1 MEEEKKNKTPIRL
14 KKTSEDDSWKEDWRS
29 GGTGK
34 KQAKKVKQSFRTK
47 SFRLGSYTTVSCV
60 VVLAIV
66 VLINLAVNG
75 LPSNYTKIDLSEQQY
90 YSISEQSEQIAGSVE
105 HELTV
110 YVIAQTGN
118 EDETLMELLAR
129 YQAVNSK
136 IKVVQKDPVVNPA
149 FASAYTSETVA
160 ENSLIF
166 VCGERSKYVP
176 YSDIYVTSYSMNSDY
191 SYNTEV
197 SFDGENQIT
206 SAINSVISAD
216 TPKVYYLT
224 GHGEQALAS
233 YIQESIKQDN
243 LDYEELNL
251 LSAGSV
257 PEDCGCIL
265 AYAPTGDISEQEKE
279 LLLSYL
285 KAGGKFFYVQ
295 NASEDEYPNL
305 AEIMAYYGV
314 AVEKGMVLEGNSR
327 QYYIYQTVLI
337 PEIKSHTIT
346 EPLSG
351 YNVLLPYCSGIN
363 VTDSDE
369 LRDGLN
375 VNTLLTTTDDA
386 YVKTNLDSTTYEKEE
401 GDIDGPFSLAVA
413 VTDTHGGEDDAKE
426 GSGETR
432 IIVLGTSYLL
442 ESDIN
447 NLVSGA
453 NENLF
458 LNSLEWLCE
467 RENTISI
474 RAKSMDSGKL
484 TVAAASSN
492 VWKIVLI
499 GILPLAVVI
508 CGGIYVY
515 RRRKK

>member
-14 KKTSEDDSWKEDWRS
+14 KKAPQDDSWKEEWRS
-29 GGTGK
+29 GGKGK
-34 KQAKKVKQSFRTK
+34 RQAKKVKQSFHTK
-47 SFRLGSYTTVSCV
+47 SFRLGSYTTVSCL

-66 VLINLAVNG
+66 VLINLAVNS
-75 LPSNYTKIDLSEQQY
+75 LPSNYTKLDLSPQQY
-90 YSISEQSEQIAGSVE
+90 YSISGQSEQIAGSVE
-105 HELTV
+105 DELTI

-118 EDETLMELLAR
+118 ADETVMELLVR

-136 IKVVQKDPVVNPA
+136 IKVVQKDPVVNPT

-166 VCGERSKYVP
+166 VYGDRSKYVP

-206 SAINSVISAD
+206 SAINSVTSVR
-216 TPKVYYLT
+216 TPNIYYLT
-224 GHGEQALAS
+224 GHGEQVLAS
-233 YIQESIKQDN
+233 YVQESVKQDN

-257 PEDCGCIL
+257 PEDCDCIV
-265 AYAPTGDISEQEKE
+265 AYGPTGDISENEKDI
-279 LLLSYL
+279 LLSYL
-285 KAGGKFFYVQ
+285 KTGGKFLYVQ
-295 NASEDEYPNL
+295 DASEEEFPNL

-314 AVEKGMVLEGNSR
+314 TVEKGMVLEGDSR
-327 QYYIYQTVLI
+327 QYYMYPMVLI
-337 PEIKSHTIT
+337 PEIKSHAIT
-346 EPLSG
+346 DPLSG
-351 YNVLLPYCSGIN
+351 YNVLLPYSSGIKAADSDDLREGLSIN
-363 VTDSDE
+363 TFLATTDS
-369 LRDGLN
+369 
-375 VNTLLTTTDDA
+375 A
-386 YVKTNLDSTTYEKEE
+386 YVKTNLSSSAYEKEE
-401 GDIDGPFSLAVA
+401 GDIDGPFSVAVA
-413 VTDTHGGEDDAKE
+413 VTDTHAGEDDAGE
-426 GSGETR
+426 GCAEAR
-432 IIVLGTSYLL
+432 MIVLGTSYML

-453 NENLF
+453 NEDLF

-484 TVAAASSN
+484 AVAAASSN
-492 VWKIVLI
+492 MWKIILI
-499 GILPLAVVI
+499 GILPLASVA